1 MSGLI
6 ARVRAA
12 LQGFGRHKVP
22 RLAAALAFYTLISLA
37 PLLVVLVAVVGVVLG
52 NEQAREQVV
61 SQLTAAVGPQAS
73 DLIEGLID
81 STRRR
86 GTSLFATLAS
96 VATLLVGATG
106 VFVHLQ
112 NALNEIWEVEPER
125 KGWKRTLA
133 MRLEGLLIL
142 LGLGLAA
149 LVAVV
154 ANGAVGVVTRS
165 FSGVLPGADWLWWSA
180 NQAVTLA
187 VFTLVFAALFRF
199 VPDVRLGWR
208 DVWGGALFTAVL
220 FKVGELGLGW
230 YLGTAGVGS
239 PYGAAGSLVVVLLF
253 VYYAAQILLFGAEFT
268 RADLVLRREA
278 RGDDEPVPLKRR
290 AWWPRPQVRSRGG
303 LERL

>member
-1 MSGLI
+1 L
-6 ARVRAA
+6 
-12 LQGFGRHKVP
+12 P
-22 RLAAALAFYTLISLA
+22 RRSTPGPYT
-37 PLLVVLVAVVGVVLG
+37 
-52 NEQAREQVV
+52 
-61 SQLTAAVGPQAS
+61 T
-73 DLIEGLID
+73 
-81 STRRR
+81 
-86 GTSLFATLAS
+86 LFRS
-96 VATLLVGATG
+96 
-106 VFVHLQ
+106 
-112 NALNEIWEVEPER
+112 EIWEVEPER
-125 KGWKRTLA
+125 QGWKRTLA

-268 RADLVLRREA
+268 RADVGLRREA

-303 LERL
+303 LERLWRRRWSPRRRRGARHGDRGHCAQRGKVADAGAQPPDQDLQDPHGDLGALVHEVEERSAREAPQPARHRGGDGGRARARVQ